1 MIHKVLGQFASN
13 GKMSVTCNPLRPHL
27 CTRSRALEGDRG
39 SATVGYSLPPGR
51 FLPHIFVHLGLEGSL
66 WYQEQ
71 GRNVGALFDSLNVVN
86 YL

>member
-1 MIHKVLGQFASN
+1 M
-13 GKMSVTCNPLRPHL
+13 C
-27 CTRSRALEGDRG
+27 
-39 SATVGYSLPPGR
+39 YSLPPGR
-51 FLPHIFVHLGLEGSL
+51 FLPHIFALHGGALGLEGSP